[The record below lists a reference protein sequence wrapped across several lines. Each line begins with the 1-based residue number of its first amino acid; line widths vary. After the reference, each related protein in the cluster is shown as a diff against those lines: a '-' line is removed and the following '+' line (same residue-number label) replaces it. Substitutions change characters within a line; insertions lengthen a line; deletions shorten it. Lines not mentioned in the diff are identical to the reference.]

1 MHGLL
6 DNIYLRA
13 FTQLVLTSAFSG
25 FVTFIGLADHIEVVP
40 FILKDYIVYSSS
52 DDFAY
57 KLIFVR
63 MSNSTVPFITS
74 TTIRVF

>member
-1 MHGLL
+1 MTEKLGKGPS
-6 DNIYLRA
+6 RRG
-13 FTQLVLTSAFSG
+13 SG
-25 FVTFIGLADHIEVVP
+25 PVP

-57 KLIFVR
+57 KLIFAR